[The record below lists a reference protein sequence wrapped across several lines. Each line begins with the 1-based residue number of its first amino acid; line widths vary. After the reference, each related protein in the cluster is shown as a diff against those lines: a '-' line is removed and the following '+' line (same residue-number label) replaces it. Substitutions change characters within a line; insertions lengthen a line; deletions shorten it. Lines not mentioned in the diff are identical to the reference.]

1 LIKYRYILPFYNGFT
16 HDERVA
22 TIPIQKQ
29 AATEGR
35 FRFPTV
41 CSICAFSDSA
51 KYRTTGY
58 VFAHL
63 EDYRRPLE
71 CYPCCR
77 RCHATLH
84 ARFRDPDPWLRLV
97 IRYSANSVWIACL
110 TLDPA
115 SQWRSFDVTYPHGA
129 PPAPTHSTC

>member
-1 LIKYRYILPFYNGFT
+1 MTKYPYILPPYNGFS
-16 HDERVA
+16 HGERVA

-29 AATEGR
+29 AAAEGR

-41 CSICAFSDSA
+41 CSICGFSDPA

-71 CYPCCR
+71 CHPCCR
-77 RCHATLH
+77 KCHATLH
-84 ARFRDPDPWLRLV
+84 ARFREPDPWRRLV
-97 IRYSANSVWIACL
+97 TRRSANSVWIAWL

-115 SQWRSFDVTYPHGA
+115 SQLRSFDVTYPQGI
-129 PPAPTHSTC
+129 PPASVSSIC